1 MTTHTLSVL
10 VSNHPGVLAR
20 VAGLISRRGFN
31 IDSLSV
37 GTTERPEVS
46 RMTIVMSLEDERV
59 VEQVVK
65 QLNKLVEVYKIVE
78 LDDDAINHEMLLVKV
93 RCTDHTRSAVIDIT
107 NLFRAHAVDVSPE
120 SVTIEAT
127 GGLGKIEALTT
138 MLSPYGII
146 ELVQSG
152 RVALGRGSKG
162 INEKNRPALVKH
174 SS

>member
-1 MTTHTLSVL
+1 MSTHTLSVL

-20 VAGLISRRGFN
+20 VSGLISRRGFN
-31 IDSLSV
+31 IESLSV
-37 GTTERPEVS
+37 GTTERSDVS
-46 RMTIVMSLEDERV
+46 RMTIVMTLEDDRI

-65 QLNKLVEVYKIVE
+65 QLNKLIEVYKVVE
-78 LDDDAINHEMLLVKV
+78 LDDDAVNHEMLLVKV
-93 RCTDHTRSAVIDIT
+93 RCTDHTRAAVIDIT

-127 GGLGKIEALTT
+127 GGRSKIDALMT
-138 MLSPYGII
+138 MLSPHGII

-152 RVALGRGSKG
+152 RVALGRGAKG
-162 INEKNRPALVKH
+162 INEKKRPGLVRH

>member
-1 MTTHTLSVL
+1 
-10 VSNHPGVLAR
+10 
-20 VAGLISRRGFN
+20 
-31 IDSLSV
+31 
-37 GTTERPEVS
+37 
-46 RMTIVMSLEDERV
+46 MTIVMALEDERV

-93 RCTDHTRSAVIDIT
+93 RCTDHTRAAVIDIT

-127 GGLGKIEALTT
+127 GGQPKIDALTT
-138 MLSPYGII
+138 MLSPHGII

-152 RVALGRGSKG
+152 RVALGRGSKS
-162 INEKNRPALVKH
+162 INEKNRPALAKH